1 MSVELE
7 ATLQEKATVEADLTG
22 ASTLD
27 ANISEQGHL
36 NGDLIVPSYIYSD
49 SDIYYNTTEFWNSK
63 PEIIAHE
70 QTIYVYTDHD
80 VAPSGQFIAGFKVGD
95 GTSYLIDLPFT
106 DINYINHINN
116 SSIHITQ
123 QEREFWNNKNR
134 GYLGANETLVLTTN

>member
-1 MSVELE
+1 MSAELE
-7 ATLQEKATVEADLTG
+7 ATLQSGETIEAELAGTG
-22 ASTLD
+22 ALD
-27 ANISEQGHL
+27 GELSEQQQL
-36 NGDLIVPSYIYSD
+36 NGDLVVPSYIYSD
-49 SDIYYNTTEFWNSK
+49 SDIYYNTTEFWNSN
-63 PEIIAHE
+63 PGIVAHDK
-70 QTIYVYTDHD
+70 TIYVYTDHD
-80 VAPSGQFIAGFKVGD
+80 TAPSGQYIAGFKVGD